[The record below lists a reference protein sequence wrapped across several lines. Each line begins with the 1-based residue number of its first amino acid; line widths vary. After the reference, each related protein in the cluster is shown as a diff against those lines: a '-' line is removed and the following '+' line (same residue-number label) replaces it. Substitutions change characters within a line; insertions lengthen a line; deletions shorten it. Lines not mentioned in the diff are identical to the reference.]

1 MRFLCDFNDWEV
13 ESVVDFLQIME
24 SNISSTESGDRVRWR
39 LKKNGNFNIRPY
51 YNML

>member
-24 SNISSTESGDRVRWR
+24 SNIISTESGDCVR
-39 LKKNGNFNIRPY
+39 
-51 YNML
+51 